1 MQSLNNFT
9 NFELNTEE
17 KTNVNGGLGNR
28 LGRGRIHGRFG
39 KENIQFIYG
48 TKMSIS
54 NTFADYASFDFAGF
68 EKETTTTKETTTQP
82 EFTSDQ
88 LDPEQIIL

>member
-17 KTNVNGGLGNR
+17 TINVKGGQENR
-28 LGRGRIHGRFG
+28 LGHGRIHGRFG
-39 KENIQFIYG
+39 KQNIQFIYG
-48 TKMSIS
+48 AKMPVS
-54 NTFADYASFDFAGF
+54 NQFSDYASFDFAGF
-68 EKETTTTKETTTQP
+68 ETTTTETTQP